1 MSVLWVV
8 LPSMEDEIPV
18 DDENSPIPT
27 INEVEGEEE
36 DYNSDNKVNNED
48 EE

>member
-1 MSVLWVV
+1 MK
-8 LPSMEDEIPV
+8 IP
-18 DDENSPIPT
+18 PIPT

>member
-1 MSVLWVV
+1 
-8 LPSMEDEIPV
+8 MEDEIPV

-48 EE
+48 EEQT

>member
-1 MSVLWVV
+1 MKILQFR
-8 LPSMEDEIPV
+8 
-18 DDENSPIPT
+18 T